1 MIATACARILGAAL
15 IAAAS
20 ISIAP
25 QTVQASNE
33 ATLFPF
39 RSHMPGEGNCEG
51 AAWKAGEKLGN
62 YAYASWD
69 ARKGRIWIGI
79 GGKVYQSSY
88 QRTQAGRVTIV
99 EADVNN
105 MHVIITIPRQ
115 VTHNSNS
122 YPNGTL
128 EILSNS
134 SNQSH
139 GRINV
144 TIGEAC

>member
-1 MIATACARILGAAL
+1 MNATAGARILGAAL

-25 QTVQASNE
+25 QTVQASSE

-51 AAWKAGEKLGN
+51 AAWKAGEKLGK
-62 YAYASWD
+62 YAHASWD

-79 GGKVYQSSY
+79 GGRVYHSSY
-88 QRTQAGRVTIV
+88 QRTRAGRATIV
-99 EADVNN
+99 EADINN
-105 MHVIITIPRQ
+105 MHAIITIPQQ
-115 VTHNSNS
+115 VIHNPNN

-134 SNQSH
+134 SNQSY

-144 TIGEAC
+144 TVGEAC

>member
-1 MIATACARILGAAL
+1 MIATAGARMLGAAI

-51 AAWKAGEKLGN
+51 AAWKAGEKLGK

-69 ARKGRIWIGI
+69 AKKGMIWIGI
-79 GGKVYQSSY
+79 GGKVYQTRY
-88 QRTQAGRVTIV
+88 QRTRAGRATIV
-99 EADVNN
+99 EADINN
-105 MHVIITIPRQ
+105 MHAIITIPQQ
-115 VTHNSNS
+115 VTHNSNN
-122 YPNGTL
+122 YPSGTL

-134 SNQSH
+134 SNQSY

-144 TIGEAC
+144 TVGEAC

>member
-1 MIATACARILGAAL
+1 MNATAGARILGAAL

-25 QTVQASNE
+25 QTVQASSE

-51 AAWKAGEKLGN
+51 AAWKAGEKLGK

-69 ARKGRIWIGI
+69 ARKGKIWIGI
-79 GGKVYQSSY
+79 GGRVYHSSY
-88 QRTQAGRVTIV
+88 QRTRAGRATIV
-99 EADVNN
+99 EADINN
-105 MHVIITIPRQ
+105 MHAIITIPQQ
-115 VTHNSNS
+115 VIHNPNN

-134 SNQSH
+134 SNQSY

-144 TIGEAC
+144 TVGEAC